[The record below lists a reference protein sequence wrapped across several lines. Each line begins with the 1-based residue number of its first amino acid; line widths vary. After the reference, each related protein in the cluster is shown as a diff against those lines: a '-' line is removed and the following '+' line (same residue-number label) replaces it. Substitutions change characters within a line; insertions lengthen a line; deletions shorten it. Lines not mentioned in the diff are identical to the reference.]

1 LGTVES
7 MATAAAID
15 QELTERLRVRGQR
28 VTAQRLVLYRALRE
42 LGRHASVD
50 EVLRLASERIPNVS
64 PPTVYASLD
73 LFEGLGLVRRLDVG
87 SGPALYDPRPE
98 THHHL
103 VCRRCG
109 RVEDLDTPVD
119 LSPALSAAS
128 AAGFAASGAQVVVE
142 GRCRYCAETEGAQ
155 GER

>member
-1 LGTVES
+1 

-15 QELTERLRVRGQR
+15 QELTERLRARGQR
-28 VTAQRLVLYRALRE
+28 VTGQRLVLYRALRE
-42 LGRHASVD
+42 LGRHASAD

-73 LFEGLGLVRRLDVG
+73 LFEELGLVRRLDVG

-98 THHHL
+98 AHHHL

-109 RVEDLDTPVD
+109 RVEDLDTPID
-119 LSPALSAAS
+119 LSSVLSAAS
-128 AAGFAASGAQVVVE
+128 SAGFAASGAQVVVE
-142 GRCRYCAETEGAQ
+142 GRCRSCAETEGAQ
-155 GER
+155 KC